1 MEIKQKKCSMCKEK
15 YTPARTTQKVCSMR
29 CAIAL
34 QDAEKVKKFNQE
46 TKERREK
53 LKSKSQWLKQAQAAF
68 NKFIRL
74 RDADELCIS
83 CDRVMNRTGYIG
95 AGGMHAGHYR
105 SVGACPELRFE
116 ELNVHAQCAQ
126 CNNERSGNILE
137 YRIRLIDK
145 IGLDK
150 VEWLE
155 GKHDPLKL
163 SIDEIKDII
172 VKYKSKCKELK

>member
-1 MEIKQKKCSMCKEK
+1 MKVKKEIKQKKCSMCKEK

-53 LKSKSQWLKQAQAAF
+53 LKSKAQWLKQAQAAF

-74 RDADELCIS
+74 RDAGQPCIS
-83 CDRVMNRTGYIG
+83 CGRDTGCKVN
-95 AGGMHAGHYR
+95 AGHYR
-105 SVGACPELRFE
+105 SVGARPELRFT
-116 ELNVHAQCAQ
+116 ELNVHLQCEH
-126 CNNERSGNILE
+126 CNMWKSGNIMD

-155 GKHDPLKL
+155 GKHEPLKL
-163 SIDEIKDII
+163 SIDDVRDII
-172 VKYKSKCKELK
+172 VKYKSKCRELS